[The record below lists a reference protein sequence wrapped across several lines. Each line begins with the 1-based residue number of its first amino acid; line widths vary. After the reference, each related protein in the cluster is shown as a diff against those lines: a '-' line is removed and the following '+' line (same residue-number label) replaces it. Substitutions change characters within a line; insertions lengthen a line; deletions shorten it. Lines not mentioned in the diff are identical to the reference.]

1 MSTLSISPAEFAS
14 RTDRLRKKMKDA
26 GLDALIVFSDEYRSG
41 HGTYLTGYK
50 PINVIEESPQVV
62 IYVGDNPPV
71 TLLGR
76 LNLYAAKD
84 VVWSKDVRPFHRA
97 AEFIPEIFASLKEKP
112 AKIGLIGDNLLPMN
126 LFALFQNA
134 LPKATFSSVDRLL
147 IELRQIKSP
156 AEIALMERAADIN
169 DTVLKAVARKIYVGM
184 SEMQVAGLCEGAARD
199 LDADIGSATVVMSGP
214 NTNYAAWRPSER
226 KIARGDFVMID
237 FNPSVQNY
245 CNDGGITVLMP
256 GASKEQVDALS
267 AGFRIVKEI
276 VPKLKPHTSARTVHD
291 MMLERLAPLGYAPN
305 FSPYVKGLRGVG
317 HGVGVDVVEPPNLS
331 SETDYTLLPG
341 MTLAIKLDLHALP
354 TGGYRVEVV
363 VLFTEDGIRPLNKMI
378 FGEADDFAILH

>member
-169 DTVLKAVARKIYVGM
+169 DIVLKAVARKIYVGM

-226 KIARGDFVMID
+226 KIERGDFVMID

-341 MTLAIKLDLHALP
+341 MTLAIKLDLHALT

>member
-169 DTVLKAVARKIYVGM
+169 DIVLKAVARKIYVGM

-226 KIARGDFVMID
+226 KIERGDFVMID